1 MFVNGQ
7 PKGRAY
13 REERSR
19 FVEEKFLASAKQIRE
34 AEEYLALLKDSYQPK
49 VFTTRGKSTIEV
61 LAFLDS
67 FRIMIKRKKAQVLI
81 AKLAEMRGGCP
92 GYPSGKMRLMF
103 CFEPTLEEFRH
114 R

>member
-7 PKGRAY
+7 PKGRAV

-19 FVEEKFLASAKQIRE
+19 FVEENFLASEKQIEE
-34 AEEYLALLKDSYQPK
+34 AEECLALLKDSYQPK

-67 FRIMIKRKKAQVLI
+67 FRIMIKRRKAQVFI
-81 AKLAEMRGGCP
+81 A
-92 GYPSGKMRLMF
+92 
-103 CFEPTLEEFRH
+103 
-114 R
+114 